1 MNRATIRN
9 QFLDVAEVLESVLSS
24 SGGTYRTETKGQAVA
39 FRHRCYTFMKK
50 YREAEAFSPSPYDKI
65 TIRAIHPDDPLS
77 VRMEIRKAKGSFT
90 PDNEAPVEASDPTL
104 DAALAVRKSLG
115 LD

>member
-9 QFLDVAEVLESVLSS
+9 QYLDVAQVLESALKA

-50 YREAEAFSPSPYDKI
+50 YREAEAFNPSPFDTLTLK
-65 TIRAIHPDDPLS
+65 AINPDDPLA
-77 VRMEIRKAKGSFT
+77 VRIEVRHAKGAFT
-90 PDNEAPVEASDPTL
+90 PNETSASEPDEGL
-104 DAALAVRKSLG
+104 AAAIAVRKSLG